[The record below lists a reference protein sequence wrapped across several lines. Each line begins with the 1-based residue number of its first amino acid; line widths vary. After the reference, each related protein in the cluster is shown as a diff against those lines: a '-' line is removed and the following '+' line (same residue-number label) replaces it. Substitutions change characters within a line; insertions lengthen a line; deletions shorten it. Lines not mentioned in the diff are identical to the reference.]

1 MAGSGMAPQLLKSLI
16 PNLCES
22 LHSLFRQ
29 ECAGRI
35 SLFCRSLSI
44 WGWKWYRRLYRNI
57 SWCQL
62 CLLLLLQIGLQ
73 AFLRELLWC
82 HGALLLL
89 PVWKVKRPRLLT
101 LAQQRLFYQTQG
113 NQDLPII
120 ISEGSKLLAKTW
132 WLRQW
137 SICLQCGKPGFSP
150 WVGKIPWRRKWQPTP
165 VLLPGKF
172 RGWRSLLG
180 FSPWGCKESDTTE
193 RLHFLLSFPL

>member
-44 WGWKWYRRLYRNI
+44 WGWKWYSRLYRNI

-132 WLRQW
+132 WLRQ
-137 SICLQCGKPGFSP
+137 SARMRARTHTHTHTHTQRCP
-150 WVGKIPWRRKWQPTP
+150 
-165 VLLPGKF
+165 LPGCDALPL
-172 RGWRSLLG
+172 SLPTRHTLFIHLNRKNSG
-180 FSPWGCKESDTTE
+180 Y
-193 RLHFLLSFPL
+193 R